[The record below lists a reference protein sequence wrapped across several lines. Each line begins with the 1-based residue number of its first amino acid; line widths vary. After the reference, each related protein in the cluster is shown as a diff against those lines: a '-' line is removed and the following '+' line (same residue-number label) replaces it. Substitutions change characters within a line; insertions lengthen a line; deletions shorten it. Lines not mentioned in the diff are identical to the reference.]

1 MVWRIFVACLCQKLA
16 ACCIGTGDP
25 RATLRIFQLSTAT
38 HCTVNWVKLKRVVN
52 LLVWFQIPNI
62 NNYKPKQYS
71 THLFI
76 FSWDGPF
83 QGFYVQSLSC
93 VVSDDVLWQRTQN
106 TCHMLIWKT
115 SDYLQP
121 PLSPFPVS
129 HHDLV
134 CSVWFCQ
141 QRTRRCSF
149 CSHMMYKPPNCYFVD
164 WEQPIGCTT
173 EGVPYRGTTTV
184 LYLLHAADTQYIV
197 VEHFPVLFSYLY
209 GAKNCLYAIT
219 IFLFWPDIHTY
230 C

>member
-1 MVWRIFVACLCQKLA
+1 MAIAGEPFLVPCSRGLRKLVRRPDCRRCDQPFSLYWKVYSAISKMVWRIFVACLCQKLA

-164 WEQPIGCTT
+164 WVDLHLVQGHHKSRWP
-173 EGVPYRGTTTV
+173 
-184 LYLLHAADTQYIV
+184 LYTL
-197 VEHFPVLFSYLY
+197 
-209 GAKNCLYAIT
+209 
-219 IFLFWPDIHTY
+219 
-230 C
+230 